1 MLPARPGEML
11 EGGPAIKRSD
21 RTERTRMIESWHRLK
36 CRLSEWSRR
45 TAGILLVQ
53 LWRASWR

>member
-1 MLPARPGEML
+1 MLPVRPREML

-21 RTERTRMIESWHRLK
+21 RRERTHIIESWHRLK
-36 CRLSEWSRR
+36 CRLSGWSRR
-45 TAGILLVQ
+45 TTGILLIQ